1 MSHFRILDD
10 NYAFS
15 SQVNV
20 FGSSE
25 DPQYPAS
32 NVKKYIRSK
41 VWRSYGYWKITT
53 SNNKLDFDIGGGEV
67 TATITVGEYST
78 ADLITEIETQ
88 MGVAG
93 TPDTFTVAQTN
104 GIFSIGSD
112 GSTLSLLRNSGSNLA
127 NSIWSTIGFGTD
139 SDSTGAPTYE
149 AASIALHTEEGL
161 VIDLNTSEEI
171 DSVAVLLDPNDTQ
184 YRLSDTAVVTL
195 QASDTNSW
203 ASPPYSQVLT
213 IDDTYDVYTLFLTSP
228 IEYRYY
234 RIKIVDPRNANLYVS
249 LSKVF
254 LAKATVIQNPEI
266 GFVHNIKDG
275 SKSQGNDFG
284 HVYTDLYPL
293 RKSLEFNF
301 SALSKEDTETLY
313 TIYSRVGSAVP
324 ICIALDYDESLFD
337 KDRFFMYG
345 RLTDSIKL
353 QHRFYSYFD
362 GGLTLEE
369 AL

>member
-20 FGSSE
+20 FASSE
-25 DPQYPAS
+25 DPQFPAS
-32 NVKKYIRSK
+32 NAKQFIRSK
-41 VWRSYGYWKITT
+41 VWRSSGFWKITS

-67 TATITVGEYST
+67 TATITVGDYST
-78 ADLITEIETQ
+78 AELLVEIKTQ
-88 MGVAG
+88 MDAAG
-93 TPDTFTVAQTN
+93 TPDLFTVTQTN
-104 GIFSIGSD
+104 GVFTLASD
-112 GSTLSLLRNSGSNLA
+112 GTTFSLLRSTGSNLA
-127 NSIWSTIGFGTD
+127 SSIWSTIGFGTD
-139 SDSTGAPTYE
+139 SDSTGALTYE

-161 VIDLNTSEEI
+161 VIDLNTSEEV
-171 DSVAVLLDPNDTQ
+171 DSFALLLDPNDTQ
-184 YRLSDTAVVTL
+184 YRLTDTATVTL

-203 ASPPYSQVLT
+203 ASPPYSQALT
-213 IDDTYDVYTLFLTSP
+213 IDSTYDVYTLFLTSP

-254 LAKATVIQNPEI
+254 LCKATVIQGPEI
-266 GFVHNIKDG
+266 GFVHNVKDG

-284 HVYTDLYPL
+284 HVYTDIYPM
-293 RKSLEFNF
+293 RRTLEFNF
-301 SALSKEDTETLY
+301 AALTKEDTETLY

-324 ICIALDYDESLFD
+324 ICLALDYDESLFD

-345 RLTDSIKL
+345 RLSDSLKL

-362 GGLTLEE
+362 AGLTLEE